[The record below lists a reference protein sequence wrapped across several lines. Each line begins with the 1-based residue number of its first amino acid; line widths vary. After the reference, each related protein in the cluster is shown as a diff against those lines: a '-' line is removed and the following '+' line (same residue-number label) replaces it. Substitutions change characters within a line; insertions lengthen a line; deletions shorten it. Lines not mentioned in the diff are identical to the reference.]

1 MTFRTVCSL
10 AVVGILLPVSTGWSQ
25 VVQFRHQ
32 TTDLNGVPIDSVLVG
47 EQFLLQ
53 TYTQHVGGYDL
64 PEKAGVFAGYLD
76 ISYDPQLASVAGD
89 IEHAPLYRNVVNGD
103 LSVPGLLDNIGGV
116 SSSGASGY
124 GLDPIGPD
132 EQLLFTLPMRAD
144 SEGELLFVGSESL
157 EYPMYDVLVYAT
169 IVPVPARDI
178 DFGEEDLRI
187 SFGRVTL
194 NVQAVPEPSSCLL
207 FALGVVMLTR
217 FRRKSGR

>member
-10 AVVGILLPVSTGWSQ
+10 AVVGILLSGSTGWSQ

-64 PEKAGVFAGYLD
+64 PEEAGVFAGYLD

-89 IEHAPLYRNVVNGD
+89 IEHAPLYSNGKNGD
-103 LSVPGLLDNIGGV
+103 LSVPGLLDNIGGFD
-116 SSSGASGY
+116 
-124 GLDPIGPD
+124 GLHHIGPD

-157 EYPMYDVLVYAT
+157 EYPMYDVLVYGKD
-169 IVPVPARDI
+169 VPVPARDI